1 MKKLEHPISHSEMF
15 DFSSFRA
22 KVRKKLKK
30 KALKDIKVSRYKKI
44 KQEGEVAKIGLSGF
58 GYQSIRF
65 F

>member
-1 MKKLEHPISHSEMF
+1 MF

-22 KVRKKLKK
+22 KVRKKAKK